1 MNDQTNNI
9 RDNSKQL
16 RLQIKEFQEKIK
28 NIKELLSSKQIEPTD
43 FREMKSE
50 YSIKLESLETE
61 LNARNDQV
69 DIKVLLE
76 KGINNLLNLDYLYE
90 TADIEKA

>member
-28 NIKELLSSKQIEPTD
+28 NIKELLSSNQIEPTD